1 MYTQRNVPKY
11 NTCLNKQFSLLTF
24 MFKYIFTNLIVR
36 TILQSLSNIILYI
49 TNALVVTK
57 TTFGIHTS
65 FSTTEKSFS
74 FQFSRWQVPLLARS
88 KVSSVCSQFAVSSNF
103 NFLSLRLPSYL
114 NSWSSKEAA
123 IASEGSSLSKP
134 SLPVRKYVGTAPNPY
149 QKKASKLNISI
160 LRG

>member
-11 NTCLNKQFSLLTF
+11 NTSLNKQFSLLTF

-65 FSTTEKSFS
+65 FSTKKKFQFSIFQMTGPIACEIKSFS
-74 FQFSRWQVPLLARS
+74 SLQ
-88 KVSSVCSQFAVSSNF
+88 SVCSLQ
-103 NFLSLRLPSYL
+103 
-114 NSWSSKEAA
+114 
-123 IASEGSSLSKP
+123 
-134 SLPVRKYVGTAPNPY
+134 
-149 QKKASKLNISI
+149 
-160 LRG
+160 

>member
-11 NTCLNKQFSLLTF
+11 NTSLNKQFSLLTF

-36 TILQSLSNIILYI
+36 TILQSLWNIILYI
-49 TNALVVTK
+49 LVTNALVVTK

-65 FSTTEKSFS
+65 FRTTEKSLS
-74 FQFSRWQVPLLARS
+74 FQFSRWQFPLLARL
-88 KVSSVCSQFAVSSNF
+88 KVSPICSLQKFQFLV
-103 NFLSLRLPSYL
+103 LPSYL

-123 IASEGSSLSKP
+123 IASEGSSLSNP

-149 QKKASKLNISI
+149 KKDSKLNITI

>member
-24 MFKYIFTNLIVR
+24 RFKYIFTNLIVR

-65 FSTTEKSFS
+65 FSTMEKSLKFSIFQMTGPIACEIKSFS
-74 FQFSRWQVPLLARS
+74 
-88 KVSSVCSQFAVSSNF
+88 
-103 NFLSLRLPSYL
+103 SLQS
-114 NSWSSKEAA
+114 
-123 IASEGSSLSKP
+123 
-134 SLPVRKYVGTAPNPY
+134 PV
-149 QKKASKLNISI
+149 ISI
-160 LRG
+160 SCPSQLLELMVLQGSRHSKRGQFFIKTFFTSEKICRHCS

>member
-11 NTCLNKQFSLLTF
+11 NTSLNKQFSLLTF

-65 FSTTEKSFS
+65 FSTMEKSLKFSIFQMTGPIACEIKSFS
-74 FQFSRWQVPLLARS
+74 SLQ
-88 KVSSVCSQFAVSSNF
+88 SVCSLQYNF

-123 IASEGSSLSKP
+123 IASEGSSFSKP

-149 QKKASKLNISI
+149 PKKSQ
-160 LRG
+160 